1 MYYENW
7 YDTYGISDEDLKTD
21 FHIALDKVIDFE
33 VEKRLEERVKD
44 IDRLRE
50 KQKQYDEKI
59 AEANNKVKEA
69 DDKRFE
75 ADRARMAAER
85 ERDDT
90 IKQCEQSI
98 SEVAQQKLDN
108 IFGDWLDERY
118 AYYLVRDRNWLYC
131 PYCKSGQVE
140 ITLPNGDKA
149 STKCKVCNGDTR
161 QDYDYYEVKSITTEY
176 PCLVAD
182 KSKRG
187 RSPYFVSLG
196 WHGGNKVALRDIMT
210 QEKAE
215 KKAQKLNEENKQKV
229 LKRLEERKKKLDEEN
244 KNV

>member
-1 MYYENW
+1 MYDYYEN
-7 YDTYGISDEDLKTD
+7 YYEIPEEDLKTD
-21 FHIALDKVIDFE
+21 FHIALDKIIDIE
-33 VEKRLEERVKD
+33 VEKRLEERIRD

-50 KQKQYDEKI
+50 TQKQYDEKI

-69 DDKRFE
+69 DTKRLE
-75 ADRARMAAER
+75 AER
-85 ERDDT
+85 ERDNT

-108 IFGDWLDERY
+108 IFGDWLDESY
-118 AYYLVRDRNWLYC
+118 VYYLVRDRNWLYC

-140 ITLPNGDKA
+140 ITLSNGDKA
-149 STKCKVCNGDTR
+149 TTKCKVCNGDTR

-196 WHGGNKVALRDIMT
+196 WNGGKKVALRDVMT

-244 KNV
+244 KQ